1 MRFMPM
7 QRCPIP
13 QTNVELT
20 RGLQAFRP
28 TFVIAVPK
36 IWDILKKGVEEKVT
50 TKPALVKSLIQLGFA
65 WRHNLLQNG
74 LDSVIFTKLFQK
86 VFTPILGGQQKLFAT
101 GGGPISS
108 EVQSFVRTIFCCPL
122 VRTEFESITHWKK
135 QPTPTNRYKDTPSRN
150 RAAPNIQFQNDP
162 RDGVVGPPAASVE
175 ICLASCTEV
184 CDRDGKPYLDTDVS
198 LRVAMSRSGEVLI
211 RGHS

>member
-1 MRFMPM
+1 MLGYGGRIGYSDVRSFSSAGALRVDESTGEIHADAKMSYPADE
-7 QRCPIP
+7 RLNFAPG
-13 QTNVELT
+13 
-20 RGLQAFRP
+20 GLQAFRP

-122 VRTEFESITHWKK
+122 VRNVREYHSHM
-135 QPTPTNRYKDTPSRN
+135 
-150 RAAPNIQFQNDP
+150 
-162 RDGVVGPPAASVE
+162 
-175 ICLASCTEV
+175 
-184 CDRDGKPYLDTDVS
+184 S
-198 LRVAMSRSGEVLI
+198 LKI
-211 RGHS
+211 NH